1 MKKYDYS
8 FILLPGFTMDG
19 EDMEYYEN
27 KLRDTYPLLTLKFIK
42 PTASKIKIS
51 IYNGQKYNS
60 WYDYYTPNCDE
71 EPIINEQQ
79 LINNRNRIHRL
90 LYKEIDYHNDPK
102 KVFLSGMS
110 QGCCMA
116 LDAGLTFPQEIG
128 GIIGFKGHL
137 IKRTLKDISSKQK
150 VWVCHGFN
158 DKTIFYD
165 FATETYNRLKEKNKN
180 FYLLTQNCN
189 HSMVSG
195 IINQMKSIKDHFQI
209 DPINRL

>member
-51 IYNGQKYNS
+51 IYNGEKY
-60 WYDYYTPNCDE
+60 E

-79 LINNRNRIHRL
+79 LINNRNRIHKL
-90 LYKEIDYHNDPK
+90 LYNEIDYHNDPK

-165 FATETYNRLKEKNKN
+165 FAKETYTNLKKKNN
-180 FYLLTQNCN
+180 DFYLLTQKCN

>member
-27 KLRDTYPLLTLKFIK
+27 KLRDTYPLLTLRFIK

-51 IYNGQKYNS
+51 IYGGQKYNS
-60 WYDYYTPNCDE
+60 WYDYYTPNCDK

-90 LYKEIDYHNDPK
+90 INKEINYHNDPK

-165 FATETYNRLKEKNKN
+165 FATETYNRLKEKNN
-180 FYLLTQNCN
+180 DIYLLTQNCN

-195 IINQMKSIKDHFQI
+195 IINQMKSIKDNFPI
-209 DPINRL
+209 DPMNRL